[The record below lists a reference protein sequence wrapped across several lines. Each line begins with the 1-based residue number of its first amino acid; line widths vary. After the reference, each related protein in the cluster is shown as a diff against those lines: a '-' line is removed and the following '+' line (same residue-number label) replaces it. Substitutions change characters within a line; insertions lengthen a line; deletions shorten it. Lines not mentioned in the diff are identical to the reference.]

1 MPKTK
6 FKNFDLKDEKKWRRS
21 LLWCPTQIYRD
32 VFVDF
37 LSFGLYLRWRWNDPF
52 TFYIDIPDKNETSSE
67 NQNNDIIEKALGIGY
82 FSCLF
87 EKHNLFF
94 KDTEYREA
102 EKAADKIWYD
112 LEKPRIKEI
121 LKNYPEFLI

>member
-1 MPKTK
+1 MSSI
-6 FKNFDLKDEKKWRRS
+6 KNKDPRDEKKWRRS

-32 VFVDF
+32 VFVNS
-37 LSFGLYLRWRWNDPF
+37 LSLGLYLRWRWNDPF
-52 TFYIDIPDKNETSSE
+52 TFYINIPDKNETSSGNE
-67 NQNNDIIEKALGIGY
+67 NNDIIEKALGIGY

-112 LEKPRIKEI
+112 FEKSRIKEI
-121 LKNYPEFLI
+121 LKNYPELLI